1 MSADDGDMAT
11 IPNRDDVAQDRPDR
25 PLRIPRG
32 TRLDEAAFAPRH
44 RVLWLIL
51 LANLPVLVGIAN
63 VRPVMHPGVLY
74 AELATIAAC
83 LVLGRALRGHSA
95 RATTVALGLMVG
107 AGSLVHVG
115 GGLTDLHIWF
125 YVITAMVALYQMW
138 TPFLAAVGFVAVHHM
153 GMSLWMPVMVFSS
166 PESLA
171 HPVLF
176 SLLHAAFLLVEAAF
190 LAYGW
195 RFAEAADKDRRAQQ
209 RMAAARRMEQERAE
223 QELADD
229 RARAAEA
236 EADRLRA
243 RDRRAAELHQ
253 RLVELRGTGVR
264 LDENVATATSVMEGL
279 RDAITE
285 IAGAASRASSTAQH
299 ADSESRRSAGTVARL
314 TVTMADIDQIAMSI
328 SAIADQTNLL
338 ALNATIESARAGEA
352 GRGFAVVAGEVK
364 DLALETAKATERIR
378 RVVDTVRGDVGATGA
393 ALAVI
398 QQVIGEVVDAQNT
411 IASVVQEQTSATAQ
425 AQDAMCGASR
435 EAARMAAE
443 LQQITVPD

>member
-32 TRLDEAAFAPRH
+32 TLLDEAAFAPRH

-125 YVITAMVALYQMW
+125 YAIAAMVALYQMW
-138 TPFLAAVGFVAVHHM
+138 TPFLAAVGFVAVHHLGM
-153 GMSLWMPVMVFSS
+153 GLYMPRMVFSS

-176 SLLHAAFLLVEAAF
+176 SLLHAAFMLAEAAF

-195 RFAEAADKDRRAQQ
+195 KIASDAERARRRQQ
-209 RMAAARRMEQERAE
+209 RETDAQRAEQLRVE
-223 QELADD
+223 QELAEE
-229 RARAAEA
+229 RARAAQEA
-236 EADRLRA
+236 NAQLRQ
-243 RDRRAAELHQ
+243 RQQESAALTE
-253 RLVELRGTGVR
+253 RLV
-264 LDENVATATSVMEGL
+264 A
-279 RDAITE
+279 
-285 IAGAASRASSTAQH
+285 
-299 ADSESRRSAGTVARL
+299 
-314 TVTMADIDQIAMSI
+314 
-328 SAIADQTNLL
+328 
-338 ALNATIESARAGEA
+338 
-352 GRGFAVVAGEVK
+352 
-364 DLALETAKATERIR
+364 
-378 RVVDTVRGDVGATGA
+378 
-393 ALAVI
+393 
-398 QQVIGEVVDAQNT
+398 
-411 IASVVQEQTSATAQ
+411 
-425 AQDAMCGASR
+425 
-435 EAARMAAE
+435 
-443 LQQITVPD
+443 